1 MENIININ
9 INQLFP
15 HPDNPRKNVGDV
27 SELAESIKKQGI
39 MQNLTVMPLSALTE
53 EPENQPAA
61 EDVNAYGKFYVLIGH
76 RRLEASKQAGLREVP
91 CRIVSKISKK
101 EQVAI
106 MLEENMQRND
116 LTIYEQAQGFQM
128 MLELGETVDTI
139 AEKTGFSETTIRHR
153 LNIAKLDP
161 KLLQEKQES
170 PSFQLSL
177 KDLYEL
183 EKVKDIKTRNKIL
196 REATNSSQLVW
207 KAQSAAKEAEEAEK
221 VKKIVGMLKPF
232 GVEKAPDGTEWKM
245 YHGEWEIVKE
255 IGLDK
260 KLPEKIS
267 LKQGNEKLYYCV
279 KYSVFYVLKKVTKKN
294 TVSAAEKEL
303 KQKER
308 AKKEIKAIRK
318 QSDIRRKEFISNII
332 SGRIDAVKEEE
343 EVKATVWRMLVPMG
357 VYLCESEMVSFF
369 GGKTYYELTGA
380 ERKAAE
386 EKGANC
392 SMLHQM
398 LIFLHR
404 VMGDKE
410 LVNYNGDFNREI
422 GEDIL
427 KGYAILEKYGWTFA
441 DEAERQILDGTHAL
455 YEIAK
460 NGGELK

>member
-1 MENIININ
+1 MENIINLSISL
-9 INQLFP
+9 LFP

-39 MQNLTVMPLSALTE
+39 MQNLTVMPISALTE
-53 EPENQPAA
+53 EPDKQPAA
-61 EDVNAYGKFYVLIGH
+61 EDVSVFGRFYVLIGH
-76 RRLEASKQAGLREVP
+76 RRLEASKQAGLKEVP

-139 AEKTGFSETTIRHR
+139 AEKTGFGETTIRHR
-153 LNIAKLDP
+153 LNIAKLDQ

-196 REATNSSQLVW
+196 RESTNSSQLVW
-207 KAQSAAKEAEEAEK
+207 KAQEAVKEAEKAEK
-221 VKKIVGMLKPF
+221 IKRIVGMLKPL
-232 GVEKAPDGTEWKM
+232 GVEKAPDGTEWKL
-245 YHGEWEIVKE
+245 YHDNWEIVKE
-255 IGLDK
+255 IDLNK

-267 LKQGNEKLYYCV
+267 LKQGPEKLFYCER
-279 KYSVFYVLKKVTKKN
+279 YGTFYVVKKGKKKD
-294 TVSAAEKEL
+294 TVSAAEKKQ

-318 QSDIRRKEFISNII
+318 QTDNRRKEFISNII
-332 SGRIDAVKEEE
+332 SGKIDAIKEEG
-343 EVKATVWRMLVPMG
+343 EVKATVWEMLVPMG
-357 VYLCESEMVSFF
+357 VYLCNSEMICFF
-369 GGKTYYELTGA
+369 GGKTYYELNEA
-380 ERKAAE
+380 ERKEAE
-386 EKGANC
+386 EKIGNC

-404 VMGDKE
+404 VMSDKE
-410 LVNYNGDFNREI
+410 LVNYNGDFNSEI

-427 KGYAILEKYGWTFA
+427 KGYAILERYGWTFA
-441 DEAERQILDGTHAL
+441 DEAERRILDGTHEL
-455 YEIAK
+455 YEIVK